1 MGTYLKKRENKN
13 SPSNFNKRE
22 TINVNKFKKFK
33 VGDKVKLKDDLEVGK
48 KYGKVEFLSGMED
61 LQDKELIIDNMSRQ
75 GNYTFKESC
84 FYYSKEMLEKADDR
98 SLLKSVMIILKVIV
112 IIFKIILDFT

>member
-1 MGTYLKKRENKN
+1 M
-13 SPSNFNKRE
+13 
-22 TINVNKFKKFK
+22 NKFKKFK

-61 LQDKELIIDNMSRQ
+61 LQGKELIIDNMSRQ
-75 GNYTFKESC
+75 GNYAFKESC

-98 SLLKSVMIILKVIV
+98 SLLKSVMMILKVIA
-112 IIFKIILDFT
+112 IIFKIILDII